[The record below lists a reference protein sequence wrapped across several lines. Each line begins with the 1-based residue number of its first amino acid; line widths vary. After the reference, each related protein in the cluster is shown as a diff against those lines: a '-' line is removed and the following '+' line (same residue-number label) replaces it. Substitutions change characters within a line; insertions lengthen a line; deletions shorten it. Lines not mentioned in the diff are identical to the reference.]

1 MMISH
6 LRPMQGFQ
14 TFTRYTNKTVV
25 SSKGR
30 AGGSSLAESG
40 FIYGILS
47 RATPEEREQWGT
59 TESPV
64 THKIVQRGTVNA
76 ANDKDVLQL
85 GDRYFDIQKPP
96 RNPGDLGH
104 FTVYFCEE
112 RKGLNG

>member
-6 LRPMQGFQ
+6 LRPMQGFVA
-14 TFTRYTNKTVV
+14 FTRYTNKTVL
-25 SSKGR
+25 SARGR
-30 AGGSSLAESG
+30 AGGSSLTENG
-40 FIYGILS
+40 VIYGILS
-47 RATPEEREQWGT
+47 KATPEEIEQWGT

-76 ANDKDVLQL
+76 AKDKEVLQL
-85 GDRYFDIQKPP
+85 GDRYFYIQKPP
-96 RNPGDLGH
+96 RNPGGLGH